1 MLAKKG
7 ITLFSLTALVLLF
20 ANYTVYKT
28 AGSHPGSTGAP
39 GEKTCAQKGCHEDAS
54 IVINP
59 VGINSLNFSSIDS
72 SYIPGQTYTLTLNVQ
87 KPATTK
93 FGFELV
99 ALKDADSTN
108 IGQFVLTD
116 PVRTQVIN
124 SIAANGLRAS
134 MTHKT
139 AGTPGLSANTTQ
151 WSFKWTAP
159 AIGAGPVTFYYATN
173 CTDDDGTNSGDAIY
187 LSSFKIK
194 ENGVISVKE
203 NLNAS
208 DLKFY
213 YDNNS
218 REIILNSNIKGEHSV
233 RLIAYDN
240 AGKIVC
246 EIPASNF
253 SGQQN
258 GKMRMPDN
266 LSKGTYL
273 IQLIIDNQ
281 KTTTK
286 KIIIY

>member
-1 MLAKKG
+1 MKRKNLISIAAF
-7 ITLFSLTALVLLF
+7 LSVFLF

-39 GEKTCAQKGCHEDAS
+39 GDKTCAQKGCHEDAS
-54 IVINP
+54 VVINP
-59 VGINSLNFSSIDS
+59 VGVNTFNFSSIDS
-72 SYIPGQTYTLTLNVQ
+72 SYIPGQTYTLTINVQ

-99 ALKDADSTN
+99 ALKDADT
-108 IGQFVLTD
+108 TD
-116 PVRTQVIN
+116 TGLLILIDAVRTQLIN
-124 SIAANGLRAS
+124 SVASNGSRNS
-134 MTHKT
+134 ITHKT
-139 AGTPGLSANTTQ
+139 AGTPALSTNSTQ
-151 WSFKWTAP
+151 WAFKWVAP
-159 AIGAGPVTFYYATN
+159 SIGTGPVTFYYATN
-173 CTDDDGTNSGDAIY
+173 CTNDNGANTGDAIY

-194 ENGVISVKE
+194 EKGAISVKE
-203 NLNAS
+203 NSNIS

-218 REIILNSNIKGEHSV
+218 REIILNYNIKGEHSV
-233 RLIAYDN
+233 KLKAYDN
-240 AGKIVC
+240 GGKLIC

-258 GKMRMPDN
+258 GKLRMPDN
-266 LSKGTYL
+266 LAKGAYL

-286 KIIIY
+286 KIIIF